1 MFEATRTFAE
11 LAGRQGGKN
20 EGVGVGGLPR
30 KGRGRGRE
38 TRIAFSGSQAD
49 CAPERRRDF

>member
-20 EGVGVGGLPR
+20 EGVGGLPR
-30 KGRGRGRE
+30 KGGGEEERE
-38 TRIAFSGSQAD
+38 R
-49 CAPERRRDF
+49 ERHA